1 MTDPEISKLFTLL
14 EQFFPA
20 AAKKKG
26 DRFTLAW
33 RLALSPYRYE
43 DVKAAALAYARTH
56 KYYPDLADLTA
67 GLTQEQQTVRR
78 RDHEW
83 MRPYLD
89 PDYTPHPLTAYAARH
104 GVTVGQ
110 AMAALGVR
118 SLGEASA

>member
-43 DVKAAALAYARTH
+43 DVKAAALAYVRAN

-67 GLTQEQQTVRR
+67 GLVPVQQPARR
-78 RDHEW
+78 SDHGW

-89 PDYTPHPLTAYAARH
+89 PDYTPHPITAYAARH

-110 AMAALGVR
+110 ALAALGFR
-118 SLGEASA
+118 SLGEGSA